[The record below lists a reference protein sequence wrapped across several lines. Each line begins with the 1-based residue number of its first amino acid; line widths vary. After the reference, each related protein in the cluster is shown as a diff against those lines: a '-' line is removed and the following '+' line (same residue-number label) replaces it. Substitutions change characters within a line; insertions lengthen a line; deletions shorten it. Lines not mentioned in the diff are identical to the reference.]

1 MTRDYAKEIHWIIQS
16 REPDEDKKKKILSYH
31 ESDIA
36 DALMQLDKQE
46 RLKLYRILGKDRMAE
61 IFSYLDDVE
70 TYIEEIPAHDAA
82 DIIEQMDSD
91 DALDVLTELDEAN
104 RNQIVLLMEKERVD
118 DIRLI
123 RQYSDDQIGSKMT
136 NNFILIDKENTVRS
150 AMKTVVSEAATHSN
164 VSTIYVEDEN
174 HRFYG
179 AIDLRDLIIAREND
193 DFQTV
198 IKQNYPAFAAKE
210 AVDEVLL
217 KCRDYGLD
225 SYPILNEDFAVIGVI
240 TADDVVEAIDEEL
253 GEDYAKLGGL
263 TEEEDLKEPVFQSV
277 KKRLPWLVI
286 LLFLGLVV
294 SSLISGFEH
303 VVAALPVVVF
313 FQSMILDMAGNTG
326 TQSLAVTIRLLSHDE
341 ITKKE
346 ILKTIAKEFKIGF
359 LNGLVLAMLAFGF
372 VYLFLLV
379 TKQAVTT
386 DVFSHLEALKAAG
399 IVGISLFL
407 SMTVCSLVG
416 SLIPILFMKLK
427 IDPAVASGPLI
438 TTINDVLAV
447 LVYYGLAALI
457 FLNL

>member
-1 MTRDYAKEIHWIIQS
+1 M
-16 REPDEDKKKKILSYH
+16 
-31 ESDIA
+31 
-36 DALMQLDKQE
+36 
-46 RLKLYRILGKDRMAE
+46 
-61 IFSYLDDVE
+61 
-70 TYIEEIPAHDAA
+70 
-82 DIIEQMDSD
+82 
-91 DALDVLTELDEAN
+91 
-104 RNQIVLLMEKERVD
+104 
-118 DIRLI
+118 
-123 RQYSDDQIGSKMT
+123 
-136 NNFILIDKENTVRS
+136 
-150 AMKTVVSEAATHSN
+150 
-164 VSTIYVEDEN
+164 
-174 HRFYG
+174 
-179 AIDLRDLIIAREND
+179 
-193 DFQTV
+193 
-198 IKQNYPAFAAKE
+198 
-210 AVDEVLL
+210 DEVLL

-346 ILKTIAKEFKIGF
+346 ILKTIVKEFKIGF

-372 VYLFLLV
+372 VYLFLFV